1 MRLAV
6 IADIHG
12 NDLALQAVLADIA
25 AQGID
30 DIVNLGDCFSG
41 PLEPGKVAA
50 RLTAM
55 QIPTV
60 RGNHDRYLIEPSP
73 EAMWPSDRIAH
84 GEMLPGHL
92 DWIRGLPVTHVYR
105 GEFYMCHATP
115 QDDNRYWLEE
125 VLEDGSVRRKS
136 LAEIEALAE
145 GIEQPVILFA
155 HSHLPAMLR
164 LSDGRLMVNPGSVG
178 CPGYDDVAPY
188 PHKIEAGHPL
198 ASYAIVEKGAAGY
211 DVTFRN
217 VSYDHMAM
225 AALAASYG
233 RPQWASALARG
244 WLE

>member
-12 NDLALQAVLADIA
+12 NELALQAVLADIA

-41 PLEPGKVAA
+41 PLEPGKVAE
-50 RLTAM
+50 RLTALD
-55 QIPTV
+55 IPTV
-60 RGNHDRYLIEPSP
+60 RGNHDRYLIEQSP
-73 EAMWPSDRIAH
+73 EAMGPSDRIAH
-84 GEMLPGHL
+84 GELLPGHL
-92 DWIRGLPVTHVYR
+92 DWIRALPEAMVHR

-115 QDDNRYWLEE
+115 KDDNRYWLEE

-136 LAEIEALAE
+136 RAEIEALAE
-145 GIEQPVILFA
+145 GIDHPVILFA

-164 LSDGRLMVNPGSVG
+164 LSDGRLLINPGSVG

-198 ASYAIVEKGAAGY
+198 ASYAIIEKGADGFI
-211 DVTFRN
+211 VGFRN
-217 VSYDHMAM
+217 VPYDHMTM
-225 AALAASYG
+225 SRLAASYG
-233 RPQWASALARG
+233 RPQWASALATGR
-244 WLE
+244 LE

>member
-25 AQGID
+25 AHGID

-50 RLTAM
+50 RLTALN
-55 QIPTV
+55 IPTV
-60 RGNHDRYLIEPSP
+60 RGNHDRYLIEQSP
-73 EAMWPSDRIAH
+73 DAMWPSDRIAH

-92 DWIRGLPVTHVYR
+92 DWIRGLPVTRVHR

-115 QDDNRYWLEE
+115 QDDNRYWLEA
-125 VLEDGSVRRKS
+125 VQEDGSVRRKS

-145 GIEQPVILFA
+145 GITQPVILFA
-155 HSHLPAMLR
+155 HSHLPAMLQ
-164 LSDGRLMVNPGSVG
+164 LPDGRLMVNPGSVG
-178 CPGYDDVAPY
+178 CPAYDDVAPY

-198 ASYAIVEKGAAGY
+198 ASYAIVEQGPDGFAAS
-211 DVTFRN
+211 FRN
-217 VSYDHMAM
+217 VPYDHMAM
-225 AALAASYG
+225 SRLAASHG
-233 RPQWASALARG
+233 RPQWATALATG
-244 WLE
+244 WLD